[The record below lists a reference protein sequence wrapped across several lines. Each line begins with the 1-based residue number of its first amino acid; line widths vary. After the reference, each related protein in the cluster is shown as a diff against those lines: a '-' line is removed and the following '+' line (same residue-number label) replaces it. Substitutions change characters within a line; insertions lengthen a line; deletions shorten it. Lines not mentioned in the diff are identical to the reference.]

1 MRVVVCHSSH
11 ERCGVRQY
19 GAQLDRSLQSLT
31 EVSAFHF
38 GDLPALT
45 RALRPG
51 DVVLIHYEP
60 GLIQGDLKSTLKTI
74 RSNGCKIAFCC
85 HWFGD
90 RTVAEYGALVDR
102 FILHR
107 SYPTSSDKAVEIAL
121 GCPVYEPPNRD
132 VLRNQFGFNGKIA
145 VTTVGFLTAWK
156 KLPDVAQ
163 TLARIIDLPNAV
175 IRVQAPHPFSPGSGS
190 QGEERRFRQVV
201 ANHRGRV
208 VFSTDFLPE
217 NDLLNLVHASD
228 LGFVFHGIHTGSVS
242 AATKQF
248 VSARTPVVVTDSSHA
263 ADIEQG
269 VLRVPG
275 FNIDHFCREIVRLLR
290 DEGARTKMRADIA
303 AEYERINMGAVA
315 KRYVEELGRL

>member
-31 EVSAFHF
+31 EVAAFHF

-51 DVVLIHYEP
+51 DVVLFHYEP
-60 GLIQGDLKSTLKTI
+60 GLLQGDLKSTLKTI
-74 RSNGCKIAFCC
+74 RSNGYKIAFCC
-85 HWFGD
+85 HWFGE
-90 RTVAEYGALVDR
+90 RTVVEYGAFVDR

-121 GCPVYEPPNRD
+121 GCPVYEPPNRES
-132 VLRNQFGFNGKIA
+132 LRKQFGFDGKLV
-145 VTTVGFLTAWK
+145 VTTVGFLTSWK
-156 KLPDVAQ
+156 KLPDVAS
-163 TLARIIDLPNAV
+163 TLARMIDQPNV
-175 IRVQAPHPFSPGSGS
+175 VVRVQAPHPFSTGSNS
-190 QGEERRFRQVV
+190 QGEERKFRQVV
-201 ANHRGRV
+201 ANFRHRV
-208 VFSTDFLPE
+208 QFSTDFLPE

-263 ADIEQG
+263 ADIDRG
-269 VLRVPG
+269 VSRVPG
-275 FNIDHFCREIVRLLR
+275 FNIDHFCREVVRLIR
-290 DEGARTKMRADIA
+290 DEDARTKMRADMM